1 MTRRIHEHDR
11 DNLLAGTRECPRCG
25 ERQPAQDDEHTTCR
39 ECGYMIEPLP
49 RLRVRRFR

>member
-25 ERQPAQDDEHTTCR
+25 LRQPAPPDEVTICR
-39 ECGYMIEPLP
+39 DCRFEIEPLP
-49 RLRVRRFR
+49 KLRVKRY